1 MLLGVKNKTKQANER
16 KGERERREI
25 INNVHSAAKTLSLAD
40 VFVVFVVVVVV
51 VVRNFDV
58 ADCII
63 RTHLALCIICHLTRR
78 LQFFFLLQF
87 IIRLLLLLLLLL
99 FLFLLSFSFNCS
111 CCCCCCCCCSASV
124 SR

>member
-1 MLLGVKNKTKQANER
+1 M
-16 KGERERREI
+16 
-25 INNVHSAAKTLSLAD
+25 HSAAKTLSLAD
-40 VFVVFVVVVVV
+40 VFVV

-87 IIRLLLLLLLLL
+87 IIRLLLLLLLL
-99 FLFLLSFSFNCS
+99 FLFLLIFSLNCS
-111 CCCCCCCCCSASV
+111 CYCCCWCCCSASV